1 MSAKIIPFSNAATVF
16 RKLHRQGSKLVQCH
30 GTFDLVHPGHVIH
43 FEEAKKLGTVL
54 VVTITAA
61 PHVNKG
67 LGRPFFNDGLRA
79 KALAALE
86 VVDHVVVI
94 PHPTAV
100 EAIELVRPHIY
111 CKGLEY
117 RDPTNDVTGNIQ
129 DDVATVERLGGKVC
143 YVGSVVFS
151 STKLLNNHFD
161 GHDPKVKDFCRSLS
175 RSFCPA
181 AFRKAVDSFSGLRV
195 LVVGEVIFDRYSTVD
210 VQGLTSK
217 NKILSARH
225 LGEETYLGGALAVMR
240 HLREFTPH
248 VRLATVTGT
257 ESWVK
262 KVLRPHRK
270 AMAGH
275 LGIRGAVTVVK
286 QRFIEPKSE
295 GKELSKLFSLNFIN
309 SDPLDAETEK
319 KFLGRLRHLV
329 SWADVVLVMDFGHG
343 LLTSPVRKFLESKA
357 KFLAVNCQTNS
368 NNYGFNVINRRY
380 HRADSFSL
388 DQTEITL
395 AVGRRRF
402 DAEKE
407 LGNLSRHLGSR
418 YGWLTRGGHETIGI
432 TPRSACHC
440 ASFEKTVVDTVGAGD
455 AFCALATL
463 AAARALPIEVAT
475 FMGQLAG
482 AQAVQ
487 VPGNA
492 EPVSKA
498 KLLKSGMG
506 LLNF

>member
-1 MSAKIIPFSNAATVF
+1 VSAKILPFSNAASEF
-16 RKLHRQGSKLVQCH
+16 RDLRRKGKKIVQCH
-30 GTFDLVHPGHVIH
+30 GTFDLMHPGHIIH
-43 FEEAKKLGTVL
+43 FEEAKKFGHIL
-54 VVTITAA
+54 VVTVTAA
-61 PHVNKG
+61 SQVNKG
-67 LGRPFFNDGLRA
+67 PNRPYFNDALRV
-79 KALAALE
+79 KALAALR
-86 VVDHVVVI
+86 VVDYVVVI
-94 PHPTAV
+94 PHPAAV
-100 EAIELVRPHIY
+100 EAIKLVRPHYY
-111 CKGLEY
+111 CKGVEY
-117 RDPTNDVTGNIQ
+117 QNLGNDVTGNIG
-129 DDVATVERLGGKVC
+129 DDVATVKSLGGKVK
-143 YVGSVVFS
+143 YVGSEVFS
-151 STKLLNNHFD
+151 STKLINNHLEAQ
-161 GHDPKVKDFCRSLS
+161 DPKVKAFCGTLAR
-175 RSFCPA
+175 RFTPE
-181 AFRKAVDSFSGLRV
+181 AFRKEVDSFSRVRV

-270 AMAGH
+270 TIVGH
-275 LGIRGAVTVVK
+275 LETRGAVTIVK
-286 QRFIEPKSE
+286 QRFIEPKSD
-295 GKELSKLFSLNFIN
+295 GKELSKLFSLNFIK
-309 SDPLDAETEK
+309 SDPLDAKIEK

-329 SWADVVLVMDFGHG
+329 SWADVVLAMDFGHG
-343 LLTSPVRKFLESKA
+343 LLTSRVRKLLESKA

-368 NNYGFNVINRRY
+368 NNYGFNVINKRY
-380 HRADSFSL
+380 RRADSFSL
-388 DQTEITL
+388 DQAEITL

-418 YGWLTRGGHETIGI
+418 YGWLTRGGHETIGV

-463 AAARALPIEVAT
+463 AAARALPIEEAT
-475 FMGQLAG
+475 FIGQLAG
-482 AQAVQ
+482 AQAVR
-487 VPGNA
+487 VAGNA

-498 KLLKSGMG
+498 KLLKSGMT

>member
-1 MSAKIIPFSNAATVF
+1 MSAKILPFSNAATVF
-16 RKLHRQGSKLVQCH
+16 RKLRRQGSKLVQCH

-67 LGRPFFNDGLRA
+67 PGRPFFNDGLRA

-161 GHDPKVKDFCRSLS
+161 GHDTKVKDFCRSLG
-175 RSFCPA
+175 RSFSPA
-181 AFRKAVDSFSGLRV
+181 AFRKSVDSFSGLRV
-195 LVVGEVIFDRYSTVD
+195 LVVGEVIFDRYSTVN

-217 NKILSARH
+217 NKILSARY
-225 LGEETYLGGALAVMR
+225 LREETHLGGALAVMR
-240 HLREFTPH
+240 HLQEFTPH
-248 VRLATVTGT
+248 VRLATITGQ
-257 ESWVK
+257 EPWVARA
-262 KVLRPHRK
+262 LRPHRN
-270 AMAGH
+270 ALAGH
-275 LGIRGAVTVVK
+275 LGSRGGVTIVK
-286 QRFIEPKSE
+286 QRFVEPKSE
-295 GKELSKLFSLNFIN
+295 GKEISKLFSLNFIN
-309 SDPLDAETEK
+309 DETLDPTVEK
-319 KFLGRLRHLV
+319 KFLGRLRHLAA
-329 SWADVVLVMDFGHG
+329 WADVVLVMDFGHG
-343 LLTSPVRKFLESKA
+343 LMTRSVREFLESKA
-357 KFLAVNCQTNS
+357 KFMAVNCQTNS

-407 LGNLSRHLGSR
+407 LGKLRRQLRSR
-418 YGWLTRGGHETIGI
+418 YAWLTRGGLETIGA
-432 TPRSACHC
+432 TPRSICHC
-440 ASFEKTVVDTVGAGD
+440 ASFENRVVDTVGAGD

-463 AAARALPIEVAT
+463 AAARALPLEVAT
-475 FMGQLAG
+475 FIGQLAG
-482 AQAVQ
+482 GQAVQ

-498 KLLKSGMG
+498 KLLKSGMS

>member
-1 MSAKIIPFSNAATVF
+1 MSAKILPFSNAAAVL
-16 RKLHRQGSKLVQCH
+16 RKLRRQGSKLVQCH
-30 GTFDLVHPGHVIH
+30 GTFDLLHPGHVIH

-67 LGRPFFNDGLRA
+67 PGRPFFNDGLRA
-79 KALAALE
+79 KALEALE

-111 CKGLEY
+111 CKGFEY
-117 RDPTNDVTGNIQ
+117 QDTTHDVTGNIQ

-161 GHDPKVKDFCRSLS
+161 GHDPKVKDFCRSLR

-225 LGEETYLGGALAVMR
+225 LGEETYLGGDLAVMM
-240 HLREFTPH
+240 HLMEFTPH

-275 LGIRGAVTVVK
+275 LGTRGAVTIVK
-286 QRFIEPKSE
+286 QRFVEAKSE

-309 SDPLDAETEK
+309 SDPLDAKTEK

-418 YGWLTRGGHETIGI
+418 YGWLTRGGHETIGV

-482 AQAVQ
+482 AQAVK
-487 VPGNA
+487 VSGNA